1 VLVPYYAPEPRSLP
15 CQELIVAQ
23 ARPVVSD
30 LGEVELVAAVARKV
44 RHGELGRTDAE
55 RIKAAFFS
63 HLEGSF
69 YTRSPLERRHFRQA
83 REWIGSIEAPLRSL
97 DALHLAVVLTLGLPL
112 ATADEAQARGA
123 AELGLPVVF
132 VG

>member
-1 VLVPYYAPEPRSLP
+1 M
-15 CQELIVAQ
+15 AQ
-23 ARPVVSD
+23 RRPAVSE
-30 LGEVELVAAVARKV
+30 LGEVELVSAVARKL
-44 RHGELGRTDAE
+44 RRGELGRADAE

-69 YTRSPLERRHFRQA
+69 YTRSPLEGRHFRQA
-83 REWIGSIEAPLRSL
+83 RDWIGSFGSALRCL
-97 DALHLAVVLTLGLPL
+97 DALHLAVASTLGLPL

-123 AELGLPVVF
+123 AQLGLKVIF